1 MTKINVSTH
10 TPICELPPVLFRGIF
25 DEVLAATNCQNV
37 ELYIKLK
44 NSSLEELST
53 HISIEPYKEIIEEG
67 LAKRYVKGDFTIGD
81 SLYFHFESKKT
92 KELTFKKRLN
102 HQYSIE
108 LIEDDDYSFEVL
120 LHFSTNFTPK
130 MEFNKVTQEISA
142 PIGDVITHKPLG
154 CDTASFAV
162 GMKKTYFYSVKTL
175 SDGYYADVFST
186 KKSKEHMIIFSIA
199 HDALTPSE
207 FMNGLRAT
215 LETQTF

>member
-1 MTKINVSTH
+1 MTKINVH
-10 TPICELPPVLFRGIF
+10 TPICELPPVLFQGIF
-25 DEVLAATNCQNV
+25 DKVLAATNCQTV

-44 NSSLEELST
+44 NSSLEELSA
-53 HISIEPYKEIIEEG
+53 HISIEPYKVIIEEG
-67 LAKRYVKGDFTIGD
+67 LEKRYVKGDFIIGD
-81 SLYFHFESKKT
+81 SLYFHFEPKKT

-108 LIEDDDYSFEVL
+108 LIEEDDYSFEVL
-120 LHFSTNFTPK
+120 LHFSTRATPN
-130 MEFNKVTQEISA
+130 MQFNKVTHEISA
-142 PIGDVITHKPLG
+142 PKGDGITHKPLG

-162 GMKKTYFYSVKTL
+162 GMKKTHFHTVKTL

-215 LETQTF
+215 LETQAF